1 MYDRGALDL
10 TRQTS
15 AGSRRGGKAEPCSPR
30 HPLLSSLRV
39 IDPDTTAMGHQVGF
53 QTTKWNLVQTARN
66 VESLDALISIYWKP
80 LYFFVRQHGYDNE
93 TSKDIVQ
100 DFLATLVERHS
111 ILKADPARGRFR
123 TFLLT
128 ALANF
133 LKDWAKAASRQK
145 RGAGRPTLPLDFVQG
160 ETDYGLQAAKGDN
173 PELVLNRAWA
183 RNLWERSLSELEGEP
198 GHLEAFK
205 LYLGGADYRT
215 ITERTGLS
223 EGAATMAVRRLKARI
238 KDIVIRHI
246 RETVSSEEELAA
258 EVAEFKS
265 LLS

>member
-1 MYDRGALDL
+1 LFPTAPL
-10 TRQTS
+10 
-15 AGSRRGGKAEPCSPR
+15 AIIPR
-30 HPLLSSLRV
+30 V
-39 IDPDTTAMGHQVGF
+39 NDPDTTAMGNQVGF
-53 QTTKWNLVQTARN
+53 QTTKWNLVQTASH

-100 DFLATLVERHS
+100 EFLATLLERHS

-133 LKDWAKAASRQK
+133 LKDWVKASSAQK
-145 RGAGRPTLPLDFVQG
+145 RGSGRPNLPIDFAQG
-160 ETDYGLQAAKGDN
+160 EADYGLQAAKGDN

-183 RNLWERSLSELEGEP
+183 KSLWERSLSEIEGEP
-198 GHLEAFK
+198 AHLAAFK
-205 LYLGGADYRT
+205 LYLSGADYKT

-238 KDIVIRHI
+238 KDIVIGHI
-246 RETVSSEEELAA
+246 RETVSSEQELAA